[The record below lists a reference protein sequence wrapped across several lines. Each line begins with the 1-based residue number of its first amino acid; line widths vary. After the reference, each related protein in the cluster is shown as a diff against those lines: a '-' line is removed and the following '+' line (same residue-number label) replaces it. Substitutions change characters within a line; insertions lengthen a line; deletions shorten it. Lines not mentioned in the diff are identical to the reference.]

1 MSARIEFQ
9 NEINQLHQAII
20 HMGIRVENAIDEA
33 LKALVD
39 LDVKRAETVIAQ
51 DDVIDQMEQD
61 INNQCV
67 EIIARQQP
75 VASDLRDI
83 TSTLKLITD
92 LERIADHAS
101 DISELVLAL
110 SRFQKK
116 IAVPHDII
124 NITNLAQ
131 SMLSGALEA
140 YVQRDAEHA
149 KQVIQMDEKVDQR
162 YEQLKAYLVHLMK
175 VDTTHVDP
183 LVEMLLICK
192 YAERIADHAQ
202 NVAEWVVYYIK
213 GRQKHEL
220 ERNGVT

>member
-9 NEINQLHQAII
+9 NEIHQLHQAII
-20 HMGIRVENAIDEA
+20 HMGIRVENAINEA

-110 SRFQKK
+110 ARSEKR

-131 SMLSGALEA
+131 SMLRGALEA
-140 YVQRDAEHA
+140 YVQRDVEHA
-149 KQVIQMDEKVDQR
+149 KQVIQMDEKVDER

-213 GRQKHEL
+213 GRQRHEM